1 MVGKLARMRVSSVIR
16 ISPPRTSI
24 GTLKSTRTNTRFPR
38 TSKSRSVSFGILL
51 VLLLVLV
58 LMIMLMLMLL
68 LMIVLVRICSFILT
82 QELRALRKPFEHSHE
97 HVNDAHEL
105 LFRGNNSLGSD
116 ELSHYED
123 VKTRRA
129 LKRRA
134 ACHFEKSRAIFR

>member
-1 MVGKLARMRVSSVIR
+1 MVSKLARMRVSSVIR

-51 VLLLVLV
+51 VLPLVLV
-58 LMIMLMLMLL
+58 IMLMLL
-68 LMIVLVRICSFILT
+68 LMIVLVRIYSFILT

-105 LFRGNNSLGSD
+105 LF
-116 ELSHYED
+116 
-123 VKTRRA
+123 
-129 LKRRA
+129 
-134 ACHFEKSRAIFR
+134 